1 MIILLEH
8 GLDKRAHLPC
18 QAFLAAQSD
27 AFQQER
33 MLKNLREK
41 EMMDHLQESEETT
54 RRALKQGFVD
64 AVSRRFP

>member
-1 MIILLEH
+1 MTILLDH

-18 QAFLAAQSD
+18 QAFLAARSD

-33 MLKNLREK
+33 TLKDLREK
-41 EMMDHLQESEETT
+41 EMVDHLQESEETT